1 MNQKGF
7 KDFSVHLHKWRG
19 SFGKSYFFM
28 FSALFGLALLS
39 KSIYYGK
46 SLFILVDV
54 GHFAIKFNKF
64 KGLSPERHKEGY
76 NFKIPII

>member
-7 KDFSVHLHKWRG
+7 KDFSDNLNKLKG

-28 FSALFGLALLS
+28 FSTIFGLALLS

-46 SLFILVDV
+46 
-54 GHFAIKFNKF
+54 
-64 KGLSPERHKEGY
+64 
-76 NFKIPII
+76 